1 MLLYQT
7 FIFVIDKLST
17 RDKRLKY
24 VVEHTNQHM
33 VGFSQKSKRIKCQ

>member
-24 VVEHTNQHM
+24 VVEHTNRHM
-33 VGFSQKSKRIKCQ
+33 LVSAKNQKD